1 MINRTKA
8 LVLALFAFY
17 WAAVVAILVAARDVY
32 HQILNQALQVGNLP
46 ISSQRPAEL
55 SVLLVLT
62 ALLLLLTAGVIRSW
76 RWTFWLILIV
86 FFAEILHVVTSALQL
101 AGVVPGQGPAWY
113 VLFQA
118 VIGLTQFVI
127 ALAML
132 VGYRKAGVWGA
143 F

>member
-86 FFAEILHVVTSALQL
+86 FFAGILHVVTRRCAQRSSAKT
-101 AGVVPGQGPAWY
+101 ACERESCDARGSSPEVRMVSGRARWS
-113 VLFQA
+113 FD
-118 VIGLTQFVI
+118 
-127 ALAML
+127 
-132 VGYRKAGVWGA
+132 GYCCRCSGR
-143 F
+143 